1 MKEPFVIVKER
12 YINNPT
18 SLAVDS
24 SCSIGGVLV
33 PKTLNED
40 LEYYKGGVYLISG
53 PKQFR
58 DAFCGGE
65 TPTSL
70 YDSMLINA
78 YYMSFFASLVIAP
91 AESES
96 GLVDAVDVLADN
108 EVYPFRY
115 VATFG
120 STNADLLNALAGIV
134 DNPVDG
140 QEDAAALA
148 GFDASYS
155 EDIRNYW
162 FSAFDID
169 SKDKAATYDNNHNII
184 LLNKN
189 DENRTGFLLDDKKK
203 DATVKIAAS
212 TLYWERVMI
221 NRSQNNEFAP
231 VFGKQYGQLNYT
243 KPDTIVG
250 RKEREDLLEANI
262 NCSKYDLR
270 AGIYYLNDN
279 WTAGAGSGANKA
291 TEAYAEENEV
301 RFAHSI
307 SNAIQ
312 DILDQF
318 KGRQNS
324 AKTRKDVTDMLNL
337 YFDNYVM
344 TQGFPPEEYMVICD
358 ETNND
363 DAVVRGRKLCVE
375 TKVRLYN
382 SIKYITVVNSIYVSG
397 GAEFTE

>member
-18 SLAVDS
+18 LLAVDS
-24 SCSIGGVLV
+24 SRSIGGVLV
-33 PKTLNED
+33 PKKLNQE

-53 PKQFR
+53 PEQFCE
-58 DAFCGGE
+58 AFCGGSE
-65 TPTSL
+65 PISTD
-70 YDSMLINA
+70 DSMLINA

-91 AESES
+91 ADSVS
-96 GLVDAVDVLADN
+96 ALATAVNALADN
-108 EVYPFRY
+108 EVYPFMY

-120 STNADLLNALAGIV
+120 NDTTTLLNAIAGV
-134 DNPVDG
+134 VYNPADKESDG
-140 QEDAAALA
+140 SALS
-148 GFDASYS
+148 GFDASYPN
-155 EDIRNYW
+155 DIRNHW

-169 SKDKAATYDNNHNII
+169 SKDKAANYASNHNII
-184 LLNKN
+184 MLNKVE
-189 DENRTGFLLDDKKK
+189 ENRTGFLLDASKNN
-203 DATVKIAAS
+203 ATVKIAAS

-243 KPDTIVG
+243 KPSKIVG
-250 RKEREDLLEANI
+250 RSEREDLLDSNI

-270 AGIYYLNDN
+270 SGIYYLNDN
-279 WTAGAGSGANKA
+279 WTAAAGSGANKI
-291 TEAYAEENEV
+291 TEANAEENEV

-312 DILDQF
+312 DILEQF
-318 KGRQNS
+318 KTRQNS
-324 AKTRKDVTDMLNL
+324 EKTRKDVTDMINL

-344 TQGFPPEEYMVICD
+344 TQGFPPEEKEVICN

-363 DAVVRGRKLCVE
+363 DAVVRSRKLCVE

>member
-33 PKTLNED
+33 PKKKNED

-53 PKQFR
+53 PNQFR
-58 DAFCGGE
+58 DAFCDGKD
-65 TPTSL
+65 PISND
-70 YDSMLINA
+70 DSMLINA

-91 AESES
+91 AENTSK
-96 GLVDAVDVLADN
+96 LADAVDVLADN

-120 STNADLLNALAGIV
+120 NDSTDLLNALAGIIS
-134 DNPVDG
+134 NPVDR
-140 QEDAAALA
+140 QDDASALA

-155 EDIRNYW
+155 EDIMNYW

-169 SKDKAATYDNNHNII
+169 SKDKAANYASNHNI
-184 LLNKN
+184 LMLNKIE
-189 DENRTGFLLDDKKK
+189 ENRIGFLLDSNKN

-221 NRSQNNEFAP
+221 NRSLNNEFAP

-243 KPDTIVG
+243 KPDKIVG
-250 RKEREDLLEANI
+250 KKEREGLLDSNI
-262 NCSKYDLR
+262 NCCKYDLR
-270 AGIYYLNDN
+270 TGTYYLNDN
-279 WTAGAGSGANKA
+279 WTAAAGSGSNKV

-312 DILDQF
+312 DILEQF
-318 KGRQNS
+318 KARQNS
-324 AKTRKDVTDMLNL
+324 DKTRKDVTDMLNL

-344 TQGFPPEEYMVICD
+344 TQGFPPEEYLVICD
-358 ETNND
+358 EINND

-382 SIKYITVVNSIYVSG
+382 SIKYITIVNSIYVSG

>member
-24 SCSIGGVLV
+24 SCSIGGVLYSN
-33 PKTLNED
+33 KLNKD

-58 DAFCGGE
+58 DAFCGGKDPIS
-65 TPTSL
+65 TD
-70 YDSMLINA
+70 DSMLINA

-96 GLVDAVDVLADN
+96 ALADAVDVLADN

-120 STNADLLNALAGIV
+120 NDSTTLLNALAGV
-134 DNPVDG
+134 VTNPADS
-140 QEDAAALA
+140 QDDASALA

-155 EDIRNYW
+155 GKIWNHW

-169 SKDKAATYDNNHNII
+169 SKDKAANYASNHNII
-184 LLNKN
+184 LLKKVE
-189 DENRTGFLLDDKKK
+189 ENRNGFLLDSSKN

-243 KPDTIVG
+243 KPDDIVG
-250 RKEREDLLEANI
+250 RKDREDLLDANI

-279 WTAGAGSGANKA
+279 WTAAAGSGSDKA

-312 DILDQF
+312 DILEQF

-344 TQGFPPEEYMVICD
+344 TQGFPPEEYLVICD

>member
-18 SLAVDS
+18 TLAVDS

-33 PKTLNED
+33 PKKQNED
-40 LEYYKGGVYLISG
+40 LEYYKGGVYLILG

-58 DAFCGGE
+58 DAFCDGKDPIS
-65 TPTSL
+65 TD
-70 YDSMLINA
+70 DSMLINA

-91 AESES
+91 AKDKS

-120 STNADLLNALAGIV
+120 STDTELLNALAGIV
-134 DNPVDG
+134 RNPADD
-140 QEDAAALA
+140 QDDAAALA
-148 GFDASYS
+148 GFDASYP
-155 EDIRNYW
+155 EDIWGHW
-162 FSAFDID
+162 FSAFDMD
-169 SKDKAATYDNNHNII
+169 SKDKAANYASNHNIL
-184 LLNKN
+184 LLNKV
-189 DENRTGFLLDDKKK
+189 DENRTGFLLDASKN

-221 NRSQNNEFAP
+221 NRSQNNEFAS

-243 KPDTIVG
+243 KPDRIVG

-262 NCSKYDLR
+262 NCCKYDLR
-270 AGIYYLNDN
+270 TGIYYLNDN
-279 WTAGAGSGANKA
+279 WTAAAGSGADKV

-307 SNAIQ
+307 SNALQ

-318 KGRQNS
+318 KVRRNTD
-324 AKTRKDVTDMLNL
+324 KTRKDVTDMINL
-337 YFDNYVM
+337 YFEDYVM
-344 TQGFPPEEYMVICD
+344 TQGFPPEEYLVICN

-363 DAVVRGRKLCVE
+363 DAVIRSRKLCVE

-382 SIKYITVVNSIYVSG
+382 SIKYITIVNSIYVSG